1 MLNPAIG
8 KLIQN
13 SKNRYEL
20 VLQVAKRARTISE
33 ISEQN
38 GEIMIEKP
46 VTLAMNEIAR
56 EKHL

>member
-33 ISEQN
+33 IPEQN